1 MKRAYPSMRPICGE
15 TEDAHVGS
23 RATAHM
29 LYGVLVAVAFTAP
42 AVTVGTRVCR
52 TA

>member
-1 MKRAYPSMRPICGE
+1 MRPIRGE

-23 RATAHM
+23 RATAHK
-29 LYGVLVAVAFTAP
+29 LHGVLVAVASTAP
-42 AVTVGTRVCR
+42 AVTVGTRVRR